1 MGKLVAFIL
10 SIVGLGGILTTTEFV
25 NFRPE
30 ISTQLTKTILQNP
43 NDDTPAP
50 SPNNS
55 TCPCNKST
63 GVITHG
69 DGHKSPCP
77 CENGECGCINKN
89 KSDDGSL
96 PLTLDPSSDTIT
108 GTACEDGQCT
118 PTSSTQNN
126 NNTTT
131 YYNSRPILGR
141 ILRRR

>member
-43 NDDTPAP
+43 SDNTPTP

-63 GVITHG
+63 GIITHG
-69 DGHKSPCP
+69 DGHRSPCP
-77 CENGECGCINKN
+77 CENGECGCVNKN
-89 KSDDGSL
+89 KTDDGSL
-96 PLTLDPSSDTIT
+96 PLTLNPSNDTIT
-108 GTACEDGQCT
+108 GTACEDGQCA
-118 PTSSTQNN
+118 PTSSTQSNS
-126 NNTTT
+126 NTTT